1 MRQPR
6 DIYINKMTAECEDTM
21 SAHRIVIY
29 ADFVQPVTYREAEQ
43 YITEI
48 MRRGC
53 DSLDKERAE
62 PRRSRG

>member
-6 DIYINKMTAECEDTM
+6 DIYINSMTAECEDTM
-21 SAHRIVIY
+21 SVHRIVIY

-48 MRRGC
+48 MRRGL
-53 DSLDKERAE
+53 DSLDEERAE